1 VHYDSDKNTT
11 NSSHDSRVNPS
22 TFNTKSQ
29 SNNSTEIVKL
39 FAYMAA
45 ARCAGFAFPGVAW
58 RLGGDDKFRKSH
70 SGVSVPTNRWRRR
83 DDEFFL
89 NLGLGIGGGCGCQ
102 AAAKDPG
109 YKRSQSKKASSKKSG
124 KPSSSVA
131 EASDTS
137 KQGKQQGAKYSE
149 KEVSHGVNFDFYC
162 LDQSI
167 SMIHFISIRF
177 AFGAPNPGLASE
189 FYIILRFKFCHR
201 YHKFMNGKK

>member
-1 VHYDSDKNTT
+1 
-11 NSSHDSRVNPS
+11 
-22 TFNTKSQ
+22 
-29 SNNSTEIVKL
+29 
-39 FAYMAA
+39 MAA

-131 EASDTS
+131 EASDS
-137 KQGKQQGAKYSE
+137 LKQGKQQGAKNSE
-149 KEVSHGVNFDFYC
+149 KEVSNGGEFQFSLLGSFHFNDPFHFD
-162 LDQSI
+162 SI
-167 SMIHFISIRF
+167 CFRVH
-177 AFGAPNPGLASE
+177 
-189 FYIILRFKFCHR
+189 IILRLNFCHR
-201 YHKFMNGKK
+201 YHKL

>member
-1 VHYDSDKNTT
+1 MHYHSDNKNTT
-11 NSSHDSRVNPS
+11 NSSHDSRVYPS
-22 TFNTKSQ
+22 TFNTKFQ

-131 EASDTS
+131 EASDS
-137 KQGKQQGAKYSE
+137 LKQGKQQGAKNSE
-149 KEVSHGVNFDFYC
+149 KEVSNGGEFQFFHC

-177 AFGAPNPGLASE
+177 ASDVH
-189 FYIILRFKFCHR
+189 IILRFKFCHR
-201 YHKFMNGKK
+201 YHKFMNGKN

>member
-1 VHYDSDKNTT
+1 MHYHSDKNTT

-131 EASDTS
+131 EASDS
-137 KQGKQQGAKYSE
+137 LKQGKQQGAKYSE
-149 KEVSHGVNFDFYC
+149 KEVSNGVNFDFYC

-177 AFGAPNPGLASE
+177 AFGAPNPGFASD
-189 FYIILRFKFCHR
+189 FHIILRFKFGHR

>member
-1 VHYDSDKNTT
+1 MHYHSDKNFTI
-11 NSSHDSRVNPS
+11 SSHDSRVNPS
-22 TFNTKSQ
+22 TFNTKFQ
-29 SNNSTEIVKL
+29 SNISTEIVKL
-39 FAYMAA
+39 FTYMAA

-89 NLGLGIGGGCGCQ
+89 NLGLGIGGCGCQ

-131 EASDTS
+131 EASAS
-137 KQGKQQGAKYSE
+137 LKQGKQQGAKYSE
-149 KEVSHGVNFDFYC
+149 NEVSNGVNFDIYC
-162 LDQSI
+162 LIQFI
-167 SMIHFISIRF
+167 LMVQFISIRF
-177 AFGAPNPGLASE
+177 LFGAPNPGFASE
-189 FYIILRFKFCHR
+189 SI
-201 YHKFMNGKK
+201 